1 MPKKR
6 RKLSKDL
13 ELEISKATKK
23 VELISAIIND
33 IQEEDTQTEYRDAF
47 LPAKNSFLLLVGL
60 YETEGFTD
68 ITKNLIIQYK
78 EQLIEFES
86 EYEI

>member
-1 MPKKR
+1 MAKKR

-13 ELEISKATKK
+13 ELEISKAIKK

-33 IQEEDTQTEYRDAF
+33 IQEEDTQSEYREAF

-60 YETEGFTD
+60 YDTEGFTE
-68 ITKNLIIQYK
+68 TTQNLIIKYK
-78 EQLIEFES
+78 EQLATFES